1 MGNAEGVLGMGD
13 MSREPSMEEILS
25 SIRRVIA
32 RDDSAQIDAAARLS
46 APAFVAED
54 AGVDSAAEYVLE
66 LTDSAPEEAI
76 TPTPDPATVPDA
88 APDDGA
94 VAPLLVSPDSAAA
107 SRHSL
112 DALAAAIAG
121 NAAPSTPPSSSG
133 DLSVNALVEAAL
145 RPMLKQ
151 WLDTHLPGMV
161 ERMVAT
167 EIARIT
173 GNRF

>member
-1 MGNAEGVLGMGD
+1 M
-13 MSREPSMEEILS
+13 
-25 SIRRVIA
+25 
-32 RDDSAQIDAAARLS
+32 DD
-46 APAFVAED
+46 
-54 AGVDSAAEYVLE
+54 VLE
-66 LTDSAPEEAI
+66 LTDSAPQE
-76 TPTPDPATVPDA
+76 A
-88 APDDGA
+88 AP
-94 VAPLLVSPDSAAA
+94 VAEAAAPLTAPSTGPDEPGLVSPLLVSPDSAAA

-121 NAAPSTPPSSSG
+121 NQPAPAAPAVAG

-151 WLDTHLPGMV
+151 WLDAHLPGMV

-173 GNRF
+173 GSRF